1 MTKQEARAAARALWR
16 QFDADAL
23 RAMGAEMTEALLA
36 QPAWQ
41 QADAVFCFVPMPTE
55 PDLTP
60 VLAAALRAG
69 KPLYVPRVVDRAGR
83 MLAVRIA
90 SLESLAPAP
99 PYGLL
104 EPPGNAPGVGPEFF
118 GPRALAVIP
127 CLACSQSGVRLGRGG
142 GYYDRFLAHYKGVRR
157 LACPP
162 ALRLPNLP
170 AESWDARFGKDELL
184 P

>member
-1 MTKQEARAAARALWR
+1 
-16 QFDADAL
+16 
-23 RAMGAEMTEALLA
+23 
-36 QPAWQ
+36 
-41 QADAVFCFVPMPTE
+41 
-55 PDLTP
+55 
-60 VLAAALRAG
+60 
-69 KPLYVPRVVDRAGR
+69 

-104 EPPGNAPGVGPEFF
+104 EPPGDAPGVGPEFF

-162 ALRLPNLP
+162 ALRLPDLP
-170 AESWDARFGKDELL
+170 AEPWDVRFGAEEIL

>member
-23 RAMGAEMTEALLA
+23 RRQGAAMAEALLA
-36 QPAWQ
+36 QGAWQ

-83 MLAVRIA
+83 MVAVRIT
-90 SLESLAPAP
+90 SL
-99 PYGLL
+99 
-104 EPPGNAPGVGPEFF
+104 
-118 GPRALAVIP
+118 
-127 CLACSQSGVRLGRGG
+127 
-142 GYYDRFLAHYKGVRR
+142 
-157 LACPP
+157 
-162 ALRLPNLP
+162 
-170 AESWDARFGKDELL
+170 
-184 P
+184 

>member
-1 MTKQEARAAARALWR
+1 MTKQEARTAARAAWR
-16 QFDADAL
+16 RLDAAAL
-23 RAMGAEMTEALLA
+23 RALGEKMTEELLA

-83 MLAVRIA
+83 MVAVRIT

-104 EPPGNAPGVGPEFF
+104 EPPGNAPSVGPEFF

-170 AESWDARFGKDELL
+170 AESWDARFGIDELL